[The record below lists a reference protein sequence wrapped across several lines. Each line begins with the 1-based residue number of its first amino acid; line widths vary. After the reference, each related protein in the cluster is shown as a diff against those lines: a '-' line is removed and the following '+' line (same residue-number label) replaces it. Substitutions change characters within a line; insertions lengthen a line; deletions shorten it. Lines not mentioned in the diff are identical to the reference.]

1 MLGRRRGGSSL
12 IPGKGDA
19 ALAAAPL
26 GAPSRPRCPPAAVT
40 HLAPCPGRFCPGVPR
55 PSSFRPAHLPSAP
68 GQLSSPPA
76 PNLPTRSPASQ
87 PGRAPA
93 PARLPPTP
101 AFSGLGLPHRLACPR
116 RGRPR
121 ALSRPLPA
129 SPPFPRAG
137 RGSQPPQSVGAPSED
152 EMPRPLRIDLCPHLC
167 PGFPCSDSPCPCP
180 LHRVLSTFHSRP
192 PTPTSTPCVPGFC
205 PFAPRCLPFP
215 TRLFS
220 LHFLVNHRR

>member
-26 GAPSRPRCPPAAVT
+26 GAPSRPRCSPAAVT
-40 HLAPCPGRFCPGVPR
+40 HLAPCPGRFCPGVSR

-101 AFSGLGLPHRLACPR
+101 AFSGLGLPRRLACPR

-180 LHRVLSTFHSRP
+180 
-192 PTPTSTPCVPGFC
+192 PTPRPLYISLAPSHPHQHAVC
-205 PFAPRCLPFP
+205 PWVLPFCSQMP
-215 TRLFS
+215 SFPNSPLLPS
-220 LHFLVNHRR
+220 LSR